1 MRGRVRCVTGKL
13 SSGIAMREDPLN
25 QPDSVAGPGHTEIK
39 PARYQEARSMATV
52 EITRENFDEV
62 IANNPFV
69 VIDFWA
75 SWCPPC
81 RQFGPIFERASE
93 RHDDIVFGKI
103 DTEAQRALQLDTLL
117 DQARA
122 VNMAEL
128 EKA

>member
-1 MRGRVRCVTGKL
+1 
-13 SSGIAMREDPLN
+13 
-25 QPDSVAGPGHTEIK
+25 
-39 PARYQEARSMATV
+39 MATV
-52 EITRENFDEV
+52 EITKENFDEV

-103 DTEAQRALQLDTLL
+103 DTEAQRELQAAFEVQSIPTITVVRDATIIHHQPGALNAQQLDTLL

-128 EKA
+128 ERA